1 MVIDV
6 TSEPMAT
13 YIQRF
18 RLKILDADPLLNI
31 LNNQQQ
37 EFTDD
42 QIGGWITE
50 AWYLINETA
59 PPTSYTL
66 VQFPRT
72 VLLLDGAMMMML
84 EARGLLHLRNQ
95 ISYSDA
101 GFSVNLDDKSAMY
114 AQWLSNKAS
123 YFVTELRSFKRSK
136 APGFIGVASP
146 LSWWRV

>member
-1 MVIDV
+1 MIDV
-6 TSEPMAT
+6 TVEPMVS

-18 RLKILDADPLLNI
+18 RLKILDTDPMLNI

-37 EFTDD
+37 EFTDE

-50 AWYLINETA
+50 AWYMINEA
-59 PPTSYTL
+59 PPVSSYTL
-66 VQFPRT
+66 DQFPRT
-72 VLLLDGAMMMML
+72 ALLLDGAMMMML

-101 GFSVNLDDKSAMY
+101 GFSVNLDDKSGMY
-114 AQWLSNKAS
+114 AQWLANKANLFLS
-123 YFVTELRSFKRSK
+123 ELKAFKRSK